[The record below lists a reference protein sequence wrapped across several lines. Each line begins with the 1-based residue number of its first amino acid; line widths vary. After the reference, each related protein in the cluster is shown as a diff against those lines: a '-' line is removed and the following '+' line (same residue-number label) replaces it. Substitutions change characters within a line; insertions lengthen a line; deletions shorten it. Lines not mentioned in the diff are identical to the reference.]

1 VPVDALG
8 VAVGQVNVA
17 PATARVTIPVFS
29 NKESKTLTIS
39 PLVTGDPAPG
49 FELIGATVEPQVVT
63 VEGDIDDLQPLL
75 SVDTAPVPIS
85 GLSANQTLETTL
97 ALPSGV
103 VALDVQTV
111 RVSIVLRPVTAT
123 RTYQV
128 GLDLVGARSDRIY
141 SLSTDQVLLTIG
153 GSVADLNRLE
163 GANLVATLDVT
174 DLTTG
179 TGAITVQADLPAGVA
194 FVSASPDKVSVTVTT
209 PPPASPSAGP
219 PGTISPSASP
229 SG

>member
-1 VPVDALG
+1 
-8 VAVGQVNVA
+8 
-17 PATARVTIPVFS
+17 
-29 NKESKTLTIS
+29 
-39 PLVTGDPAPG
+39 
-49 FELIGATVEPQVVT
+49 
-63 VEGDIDDLQPLL
+63 
-75 SVDTAPVPIS
+75 
-85 GLSANQTLETTL
+85 
-97 ALPSGV
+97 
-103 VALDVQTV
+103 V

-194 FVSASPDKVSVTVTT
+194 FVSASPDKVSVTVTI